1 MQPSNEGTPEPS
13 EEGGWSRKHTIGL
26 IVFVLIVLAVGG
38 VISTLY
44 SSYQHQ
50 QATQRISITPYQ
62 YLTADSLLERK
73 INFLVRFDN
82 PSDLSVQVVGGEV
95 FVTIDNIPLGRA
107 IETGFSI
114 SAKRSVSRQYEFSIS
129 MSDLTIM
136 TDKGD
141 GSLEALITGSFRLI
155 SENQEF
161 VNQFSFTGQVD
172 VNPGNTEAG
181 LG

>member
-26 IVFVLIVLAVGG
+26 IIFVIIVLAVGG

-62 YLTADSLLERK
+62 YFTADSGVDRK

-82 PSDLSVQVVGGEV
+82 PSDLPVQVVGGELSV
-95 FVTIDNIPLGRA
+95 AIDDILLGRA
-107 IETGFSI
+107 IESGFSI
-114 SAKRSVSRQYEFSIS
+114 SPKRSVSRQYEFSIS
-129 MSDLTIM
+129 MSDLTKM
-136 TDKGD
+136 TEKGD
-141 GSLEALITGSFRLI
+141 GALEAMITGSFRLT
-155 SENQEF
+155 SENHEF
-161 VNQFSFTGQVD
+161 INRFAFTGRVD
-172 VNPGNTEAG
+172 VNPGNTEPG

>member
-1 MQPSNEGTPEPS
+1 MEPSNEGTPEPS

-26 IVFVLIVLAVGG
+26 VIFVIIVLAVGG

-50 QATQRISITPYQ
+50 QAAQRISITPYQ
-62 YLTADSLLERK
+62 YFTADSGIERK

-82 PSDLSVQVVGGEV
+82 PSDLSVQVVGGELLV
-95 FVTIDNIPLGRA
+95 SIDGISLGRA
-107 IETGFSI
+107 IDSGFSI

-129 MSDLTIM
+129 MSDVTKM
-136 TDKGD
+136 TEKG
-141 GSLEALITGSFRLI
+141 GALEATITGSFRLT
-155 SENQEF
+155 SENQDF
-161 VNQFSFTGQVD
+161 VNQFSFTGRVD
-172 VNPGNTEAG
+172 VNPGNTEPG

>member
-1 MQPSNEGTPEPS
+1 LEPSNEGTPEPS

-26 IVFVLIVLAVGG
+26 IIFVIIVLAVGG

-62 YLTADSLLERK
+62 YFTADSGVDRK
-73 INFLVRFDN
+73 VNFLVRFDN
-82 PSDLSVQVVGGEV
+82 PSDLPVQVVGGEL
-95 FVTIDNIPLGRA
+95 FVTIDDIPLGRA
-107 IETGFSI
+107 IDPGFSI

-129 MSDLTIM
+129 MTDLTRM
-136 TDKGD
+136 TEKGGGAFD
-141 GSLEALITGSFRLI
+141 AIITGSFRLT
-155 SENQEF
+155 SDNQDF
-161 VNQFSFTGQVD
+161 VNQFSFTGRVD
-172 VNPGNTEAG
+172 VNPGNTEPG